1 MARLR
6 ILAPG
11 STEHHRAEA
20 RGRLFEE
27 LCRNVLRHEGYD
39 VDRSN
44 VNYAGMEI
52 DVEGRHRVSGIPLYA
67 ECKCHA
73 TDVDAPRFQ
82 AFFGK
87 YMARWRQDPRAHGLF
102 LALPGINS
110 HATGFYNDN
119 CRDKTDITL
128 MLLQEEDVL
137 EAIYQ
142 DHTLDRPAQAA
153 GRVTQDEGTPGDG
166 TLLYTPNG
174 FFWIQYVIPH
184 GSGVP
189 TAALVFDHQGTRIS
203 EPETLALLGD
213 LLPELSTLEVLNT
226 TASAAPFVVSP
237 PGEAEQIAEV
247 QPSSSCFE
255 YQYPAAPEFFV
266 GRDDLLSE
274 VDGFVDDVVNQR
286 TSARGLLFLGN
297 SGWGKSSAVLACQKR
312 LQSAGHFAIAIDCRS
327 ASTAQFILRVVN
339 HAMRK
344 YTQMADLF
352 TSMPGDD
359 RITGYEG
366 ALRTLVELGERL
378 MVEGRALF
386 IFLDQFESIFHQPN
400 TLRPIRDLLLGL
412 CNATSNVVLGFA
424 WKLDL
429 VGIHHEFPYHLR
441 QAIMSSS
448 KALALPLFSER
459 ETQALLTLLSQELH
473 AKLRGD
479 LRFLLSESSRG
490 YPWLLKRL
498 CAHVKSQRDNGITQV
513 QIASR
518 FLNVEELFEEDVR
531 DLGPAEEETLRSI
544 AKEAPISIASLGE
557 EHDPYVVQSLVDRR
571 LLIRV
576 GSKYDVYWDIF
587 RDYLTTGN
595 IPVEENYLL
604 RQRLGA
610 VLRVGQYLAA
620 HGGALTYADV
630 RSGAGLSEKSFFNV
644 KRDMEIAGV
653 VTTEGGQVRLVIHS
667 RPSQDDLQRALR
679 SHLNDKLPRNRVARV
694 VLATLE
700 ANGELD
706 NQSIAH
712 LLAQTCPYVSANE
725 KSWKTYAHAMADWLD
740 FADLAILERRTG
752 RLRRYDPTKE
762 VREPRRVRLRR
773 PATTM
778 PQIQFRPIEEAAVR
792 IAAALRSKTSI
803 DWSGIS
809 PSTRGKSLAALGSLG
824 FISRHPD
831 RIIIRDRLIE
841 FVDNPE
847 HRQRLFALAAQQL
860 EVFVTF
866 ARILER
872 YTDARPTIKDLGQQL
887 REALN
892 ADWTDGTARVHA
904 KILLDWARAAD
915 VAPPILRRRRRRR
928 R

>member
-11 STEHHRAEA
+11 RTKHYQAEA
-20 RGRLFEE
+20 RGRLFEQ

-39 VDRSN
+39 IDRSN

-52 DVEGRHRVSGIPLYA
+52 DVEGHHRVSGIPLYA

-73 TDVDAPRFQ
+73 TDVDAPGFQ

-87 YMARWRQDPRAHGLF
+87 YMTRWFRDQRAHGLF

-110 HATGFYNDN
+110 HATGFYNEN
-119 CRDKTDITL
+119 CRDRTNITL
-128 MLLQEEDVL
+128 MLLQEEHVL

-142 DHTLDRPAQAA
+142 DHTLDRPPQVAA
-153 GRVTQDEGTPGDG
+153 RVTQDEGTPGDG
-166 TLLYTPNG
+166 TLLYTPDG

-189 TAALVFDHQGTRIS
+189 TAALVFDGQGTRIS
-203 EPETLALLGD
+203 DADTLTLLGD

-226 TASAAPFVVSP
+226 TASAARFVASP
-237 PGEAEQIAEV
+237 PGEPEQIAEV
-247 QPSSSCFE
+247 QRSSSCFE

-274 VDGFVDDVVNQR
+274 VDRFVDDVVNQR
-286 TSARGLLFLGN
+286 TSARGLLFLAN
-297 SGWGKSSAVLACQKR
+297 SGWGKSSAVLACQDR
-312 LQSAGHFAIAIDCRS
+312 LQSTGHFAIAIDCRS
-327 ASTAQFILRVVN
+327 ASTAQFILQVVN
-339 HAMRK
+339 HVMHK
-344 YTQMADLF
+344 YTQMADLL
-352 TSMPGDD
+352 TSVPGDD

-378 MVEGRALF
+378 MPQGRALF

-412 CNATSNVVLGFA
+412 CNATTNVVLGFA

-429 VGIHHEFPYHLR
+429 VGIHHEFPYDLR
-441 QAIMSSS
+441 HAIMSSS
-448 KALALPLFSER
+448 KQLVLPLFSER
-459 ETQALLTLLSQELH
+459 ETQALLALLSQELH

-513 QIASR
+513 QIARR

-531 DLGPAEEETLRSI
+531 DLDPAEEETLRSI

-557 EHDPYVVQSLVDRR
+557 EHDSHVVQSLVDRR

-576 GSKYDVYWDIF
+576 ATKYDVYWDIF
-587 RDYLTTGN
+587 RDYLTTGH

-604 RQRLGA
+604 RRPLGA
-610 VLRVGQYLAA
+610 VLRVGYQLAA
-620 HGGALTYADV
+620 HGGTLPYEDV
-630 RSGAGLSEKSFFNV
+630 RSGARLSEKSFFNV
-644 KRDMEIAGV
+644 THDMEIAGV

-667 RPSQDDLQRALR
+667 GPSQDDLERALR

-694 VLATLE
+694 VLAKLE

-706 NQSIAH
+706 TQSIAH
-712 LLAQTCPYVSANE
+712 LLAETCPYVSANE
-725 KSWKTYAHAMADWLD
+725 KSWKAYTHAMAAWLD
-740 FADLAILERRTG
+740 FADLAILERKTG
-752 RLRRYDPTKE
+752 RLRHYDPTKE
-762 VREPRRVRLRR
+762 VREPRRVRLRH
-773 PATTM
+773 PARAM
-778 PQIQFRPIEEAAVR
+778 PQIQFRRVEEVAVR
-792 IAAALRSKTSI
+792 IMAALRSKTTV
-803 DWSGIS
+803 DWCDIS
-809 PSTRGKSLAALGSLG
+809 PSTRTKSLAALGWLG
-824 FISRHPD
+824 FITRHPD
-831 RIIIRDRLIE
+831 RIIVRDLLIQ
-841 FVDNPE
+841 FVDHPD
-847 HRQRLFALAAQQL
+847 HRQRIFRQTVQQL
-860 EVFVTF
+860 DVFVTF
-866 ARILER
+866 KEILDQYADE
-872 YTDARPTIKDLGQQL
+872 RPTVQELGQQL
-887 REALN
+887 KQALS
-892 ADWTDGTARVHA
+892 AEWTDGTAKVHA

-915 VAPPILRRRRRRR
+915 VAPPILRGTRRR
-928 R
+928 